1 MNQEQT
7 VYVVDDDP
15 AVCHALG
22 IFLESEGYSVRML
35 ASAEAML
42 KAINDDAPQGVL
54 VLDQCMNGMSGL
66 ELQTEL
72 AAQGIEWPI
81 VFISG
86 HGNVGISVR
95 AMLAGAVDFLEK
107 PFRNKNLLES
117 IRNAFLISEEA
128 KQDHIRRTAV
138 EAQCETLTAREREV
152 MQLVV
157 SGLRNKDIAQRM
169 EIGSRKHGINTGDQV
184 MNNTDPSRKRKIDD
198 KLQYE
203 PSMAIIGLL
212 PVAVGAWVL
221 TLLYYFIL
229 P

>member
-1 MNQEQT
+1 MDALTRKDQAGNTSGIAGQVNQEQT

-86 HGNVGISVR
+86 HSNVGISVR
-95 AMLAGAVDFLEK
+95 AMLAGAIDFLEK
-107 PFRNKNLLES
+107 PFSNKDLLES
-117 IRNAFLISEEA
+117 IRNAFLMAEEV
-128 KQDHIRRTAV
+128 KPDHIRRIAV
-138 EAQCETLTAREREV
+138 EDQCESLTAREREV

-157 SGLRNKDIAQRM
+157 SGLRNKDIAQRL
-169 EIGSRKHGINTGDQV
+169 EIGSRTVEVHRSRV
-184 MNNTDPSRKRKIDD
+184 MTKMDADS
-198 KLQYE
+198 
-203 PSMAIIGLL
+203 L
-212 PVAVGAWVL
+212 PHLVQMVDLCG
-221 TLLYYFIL
+221 
-229 P
+229 

>member
-1 MNQEQT
+1 MNAMTQKDQAGNTSGTAGQVNQEQT

-22 IFLESEGYSVRML
+22 IFLESEGYSVRMF
-35 ASAEAML
+35 ASAEVL
-42 KAINDDAPQGVL
+42 VKAIYDDAPQGVL

-86 HGNVGISVR
+86 YSNVGISVR

-107 PFRNKNLLES
+107 PFSNKNLLES

-138 EAQCETLTAREREV
+138 KAQCETLTARERDV

-169 EIGSRKHGINTGDQV
+169 EIGSRTVEVHRSRV
-184 MNNTDPSRKRKIDD
+184 MTKMDAGS
-198 KLQYE
+198 
-203 PSMAIIGLL
+203 L
-212 PVAVGAWVL
+212 PHLVQMVDLCSSV
-221 TLLYYFIL
+221 
-229 P
+229 

>member
-1 MNQEQT
+1 MNAMTQKDQAGNTSGTAGQVNQEQT

-22 IFLESEGYSVRML
+22 IFLESEGYSVRMF
-35 ASAEAML
+35 ASAEVL
-42 KAINDDAPQGVL
+42 VKAIYDDAPQGVL

-86 HGNVGISVR
+86 YSNVGISVR

-107 PFRNKNLLES
+107 PFSNKTLLES

-169 EIGSRKHGINTGDQV
+169 EIGSRTVEVHRSRV
-184 MNNTDPSRKRKIDD
+184 MTKMDAGS
-198 KLQYE
+198 
-203 PSMAIIGLL
+203 L
-212 PVAVGAWVL
+212 PHLVQMVDLCG
-221 TLLYYFIL
+221 
-229 P
+229 